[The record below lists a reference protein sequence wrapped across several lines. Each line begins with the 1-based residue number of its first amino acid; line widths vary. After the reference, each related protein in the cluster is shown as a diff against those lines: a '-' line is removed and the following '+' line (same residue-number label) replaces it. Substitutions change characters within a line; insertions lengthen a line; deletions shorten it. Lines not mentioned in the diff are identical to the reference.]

1 MDDVRLVRA
10 PSTFLIMQTLV
21 ESSDPSRGAT
31 GGLPRFHYAGSR
43 RLIRAVGLVAGARA
57 TAPASCR
64 GSTRRC
70 QAASSSLVLNRSV
83 HGYTKAIPPPVNQT
97 LHFPPTVTMA
107 RIDQAV
113 TRVLEP
119 MFRMGLFD
127 SDRQFLPLNTT
138 AKNVT
143 SAAHNLV
150 ARKLARAGMGERD
163 RLTFLSRL
171 AFSH

>member
-1 MDDVRLVRA
+1 MQGLDQEMPGSLFL
-10 PSTFLIMQTLV
+10 ST
-21 ESSDPSRGAT
+21 
-31 GGLPRFHYAGSR
+31 
-43 RLIRAVGLVAGARA
+43 
-57 TAPASCR
+57 
-64 GSTRRC
+64 
-70 QAASSSLVLNRSV
+70 LVLNRSV
-83 HGYTKAIPPPVNQT
+83 HGYTKVIPPPVNQT

-127 SDRQFLPLNTT
+127 SEGQFLPLNTT

-163 RLTFLSRL
+163 RSIFLAGLLLKPMSLCRSAL
-171 AFSH
+171 EE